1 MGRCVLSER
10 LASAL
15 RVVGTLCA
23 VACVLA
29 CTFVDIVLVL
39 ECSVSSELGSVSF
52 CVFRVQRVGFRVL
65 LRLSGVAWVGSR
77 VSVSFCCS
85 TGLFASVRVLPF
97 GVGASRSYLIHSFIH
112 SLASRVTEAST
123 PSMKKVGSHRMVV
136 VASVLNFNIRD
147 ALRVF
152 LWLVA
157 SSDAAR
163 LVRQSGIWEVVRVC
177 RLAPP
182 GRMCRE
188 DACIDL

>member
-1 MGRCVLSER
+1 MYVWAGEGVLVGRCVLSER

-15 RVVGTLCA
+15 RAVGT

-112 SLASRVTEAST
+112 A
-123 PSMKKVGSHRMVV
+123 
-136 VASVLNFNIRD
+136 
-147 ALRVF
+147 
-152 LWLVA
+152 
-157 SSDAAR
+157 
-163 LVRQSGIWEVVRVC
+163 
-177 RLAPP
+177 
-182 GRMCRE
+182 
-188 DACIDL
+188 

>member
-112 SLASRVTEAST
+112 FLATVAVRRKRATTVFGEMWVRAKRPSPRPDDEAT
-123 PSMKKVGSHRMVV
+123 TVGVSG
-136 VASVLNFNIRD
+136 VL
-147 ALRVF
+147 
-152 LWLVA
+152 
-157 SSDAAR
+157 
-163 LVRQSGIWEVVRVC
+163 
-177 RLAPP
+177 
-182 GRMCRE
+182 
-188 DACIDL
+188 